1 MSHDQLM
8 KDLLR
13 TFFADILVLF
23 FPGIASRIDT
33 ANITFLD
40 PQTFLDIPR
49 GQSRTADLVARV
61 EPLTGIPAAL
71 SIHVEVQSQ
80 SDSTLPD
87 RMWTYNASLI
97 NRTDQPTIS
106 MVIWPF
112 ATNRRGRRVAG
123 QVARL
128 TRHSWTLLDQEYVRL
143 DYWCLGLRDLDA
155 ESYASGDSLIGVALA
170 ALMRPGPAG
179 KVGLKLTI
187 MGRLGA
193 ARIDEAR
200 RELLINCVQTYLTL
214 NAAEQEEYMRRAR
227 AERGGAVEATE
238 LTWADRMRQE
248 GREQARLEVRR
259 DDVYRV
265 AQSRFGALPD
275 DAEARLATLDA
286 NSIERLIDRVGQVA
300 TLDELIAEL
309 M

>member
-13 TFFADILVLF
+13 AFFADILALF
-23 FPGIASRIDT
+23 LSGIAARIDP

-40 PQTFLDIPR
+40 SQTFLDIPR

-61 EPLTGIPAAL
+61 EPLTGIPPAL

-80 SDSTLPD
+80 PDSTLPD

-128 TRHSWTLLDQEYVRL
+128 ARHSWTLLDQEYVRL

-155 ESYASGDSLIGVALA
+155 EAYAAGDSLIGVALA

-187 MGRLGA
+187 MERLGT

-200 RELLINCVQTYLTL
+200 RE
-214 NAAEQEEYMRRAR
+214 
-227 AERGGAVEATE
+227 
-238 LTWADRMRQE
+238 
-248 GREQARLEVRR
+248 
-259 DDVYRV
+259 
-265 AQSRFGALPD
+265 
-275 DAEARLATLDA
+275 
-286 NSIERLIDRVGQVA
+286 
-300 TLDELIAEL
+300 
-309 M
+309 

>member
-49 GQSRTADLVARV
+49 GQSRTADLVAQV
-61 EPLTGIPAAL
+61 QPLTGIPPAL
-71 SIHVEVQSQ
+71 SLHVEVQSQ
-80 SDSTLPD
+80 PDPNLSD
-87 RMWTYNASLI
+87 RMWTYNALLI
-97 NRTDQPTIS
+97 NRSDQPTIS

-112 ATNRRGRRVAG
+112 ATNRRGRRVPG

-128 TRHSWTLLDQEYVRL
+128 VRHTWTLLDQEYARL
-143 DYWCLGLRDLDA
+143 DYWRLGLRDLDA
-155 ESYASGDSLIGVALA
+155 EAYAAGDSLISVALA
-170 ALMRPGPAG
+170 ALMRPGAAG
-179 KVGLKLTI
+179 RVGLKLTI
-187 MGRLGA
+187 MERLGT

-214 NAAEQEEYMRRAR
+214 NPTEQEEYMRRAR
-227 AERGGAVEATE
+227 TERGGAVEATE
-238 LTWADRMRQE
+238 LTWADRIRAQE
-248 GREQARLEVRR
+248 RLQVRR
-259 DDVYRV
+259 SDVYRV
-265 AQSRFGALPD
+265 AQSRFGALPND
-275 DAEARLATLDA
+275 VEERLATLDM
-286 NSIERLIDRVGQVA
+286 NIIDQLIDRVGQAA
-300 TLDELIAEL
+300 TLDDFIAGL
-309 M
+309 P